1 MWIKIAIFLGLILL
15 DYITGIISAYIK
27 KELSSKIGL
36 QGLIKK
42 GGICLGFV
50 GCMLIELFLINSGYL
65 NERLITTVYL
75 LMYSCN
81 EFISIF
87 ENLDECGVKLPTKI
101 KDVINNITGK
111 SDNGQS

>member
-1 MWIKIAIFLGLILL
+1 MTIKILIFLGLIAT
-15 DYITGIISAYIK
+15 DYLTGIISAYIK
-27 KELSSKIGL
+27 KDLSSKIGL

-50 GCMLIELFLINSGYL
+50 GCMLIELFLMNSGYL

>member
-50 GCMLIELFLINSGYL
+50 GCMLIELFLMNSGYL

>member
-1 MWIKIAIFLGLILL
+1 MKIIIFLGLIAT

-27 KELSSKIGL
+27 RELSSKIGL
-36 QGLIKK
+36 SGLIKK

-50 GCMLIELFLINSGYL
+50 ACMLVELFLIESGYM
-65 NERLITTVYL
+65 NERLITTIYL

-87 ENLDECGVKLPTKI
+87 ENLDECGVKLPDKI

-111 SDNGQS
+111 SK